1 MNKRSV
7 IIVASFVLAIIALFV
22 VRTQTTKRAAVV
34 EHASRSPEQTS
45 AAPTVA
51 TTGGEEGMRPRKGN
65 AHPFCAPG
73 STVYLTQAQQEYKLG
88 ERGPNTPDVK
98 DAKRNGAKAKVTL
111 RVVDSRGNPVPDA
124 DVQVAFFHR
133 GPYSVDGKT
142 DKNGFFTAKHMSE
155 SDVHFHASK
164 EGYYRTY
171 RNYWFYREGKPCAK
185 DGRWIPWN
193 PTLEVVMKEKRN
205 PIMMKGH
212 SIALKMPESSGRFGF
227 DFVEGDW
234 VKPHGNGVVADVWIE
249 SVSNPKTTDREATW
263 EHRLTFDFQNEDD
276 GLAVYVEDSF
286 SQMRTPYEAP
296 DKGYAQRMSFVRT
309 GKGDTVQL
317 DNRLKDN
324 EGVIF
329 RVRTRKQDGQL
340 QGGFYGVTV
349 RTFQFPAGPYVRA
362 NFRYLINLNE
372 GDRNIEAERAISK
385 RF

>member
-34 EHASRSPEQTS
+34 EHADRSPEQAS

-51 TTGGEEGMRPRKGN
+51 TTGGEKETRSREGN

-73 STVYLTQAQQEYKLG
+73 STLYLTQAQQEYRLG

-98 DAKRNGAKAKVTL
+98 DAKRNGALAKVTL

-124 DVQVAFFHR
+124 DVKVAFFHR

-193 PTLEVVMKEKRN
+193 PTLEVIMKEKRN
-205 PIMMKGH
+205 PV
-212 SIALKMPESSGRFGF
+212 ALDYKTVESRVPVYDEPLGF
-227 DFVEGDW
+227 DLVENDW
-234 VKPHGNGVVADVWIE
+234 VVPHGKGVRSDMVLTYSEKDEALGAGRYTLSLGFPDIGNGVYVRQ
-249 SVSNPKTTDREATW
+249 TDRYSQLLSDYVAA
-263 EHRLTFDFQNEDD
+263 ND
-276 GLAVYVEDSF
+276 GYSTVLNFIYERTKDKIVSDVRIDESKMLVFRIRSQIDGDGNIRSAQYGKIYGPFKFADGPRRFIRF
-286 SQMRTPYEAP
+286 SY
-296 DKGYAQRMSFVRT
+296 
-309 GKGDTVQL
+309 
-317 DNRLKDN
+317 
-324 EGVIF
+324 
-329 RVRTRKQDGQL
+329 
-340 QGGFYGVTV
+340 
-349 RTFQFPAGPYVRA
+349 
-362 NFRYLINLNE
+362 YLNPVVN
-372 GDRNIEAERAISK
+372 DPNIEAK
-385 RF
+385 GQWP